1 MSIGGA
7 EHIKKIA
14 FNTDQINVWRTYLK
28 ERLTNNTNTST
39 DLSWAIIGA
48 NMFKPS
54 NKRIKEIE
62 EILKHGHRSID
73 YHLDSRLLVFPV
85 HHTSG
90 PQHGQLYIEIFS
102 ITISYLKY
110 LTQFT
115 YVIIWGFMY
124 LTV

>member
-54 NKRIKEIE
+54 NIRIKVIE
-62 EILKHGHRSID
+62 EILKNGYISIDHHLYLSLLVYHIHTTCALKHGH
-73 YHLDSRLLVFPV
+73 YYK
-85 HHTSG
+85 
-90 PQHGQLYIEIFS
+90 YILSLI
-102 ITISYLKY
+102 
-110 LTQFT
+110 
-115 YVIIWGFMY
+115 
-124 LTV
+124 